1 MHHKTYGKKNNHI
14 SVQHI
19 NLYELSEVTVSIIKY
34 TSILILN
41 SLQEVINDGNLNRT
55 IKRNTNDKTLIIILQ
70 LIKTTYAK
78 CCVYDVKKIYE
89 KHITRLIFVDMPVL

>member
-1 MHHKTYGKKNNHI
+1 MVKKNNHI
-14 SVQHI
+14 SIQHI
-19 NLYELSEVTVSIIKY
+19 NIYELSEVTASIIKY

-41 SLQEVINDGNLNRT
+41 SLQEVINDGNLSHT
-55 IKRNTNDKTLIIILQ
+55 IKRNTNDKTLIIIILQ
-70 LIKTTYAK
+70 LIKTAYAR